1 MAKKI
6 LLTADVDDNDN
17 DSGYDKP
24 KHVTTINSNEIYF
37 YNDVNN
43 ESCVLL
49 NKALTD
55 LGKQLQIAKITFGLE
70 ETPHIKLYINSDGGE
85 VFGALSTVDRIN
97 KSDVPVHSYVEGMVA
112 SAATLIS
119 VSCHK
124 RYIRKNSLI
133 LIHQIRSWFGGTHE
147 NFKDETHNL
156 DLLSNIIKQIYLKN
170 TKFSEQELTKILKR
184 DIYLSAEEAV
194 KYGLADKVI

>member
-6 LLTADVDDNDN
+6 LLTADVDDTESSN
-17 DSGYDKP
+17 DKP
-24 KHVTTINSNEIYF
+24 KQISTINSNEIYF
-37 YNDVNN
+37 YNDVNT

-49 NKALTD
+49 NKSITD
-55 LGKQLQIAKITFGLE
+55 LGKQLQIIKITFGLE
-70 ETPHIKLYINSDGGE
+70 NPPPIKLYINSDGGE
-85 VFGALSTVDRIN
+85 VFGALSVVDRI
-97 KSDVPVHSYVEGMVA
+97 KTSDIPVHSYVEGLVA

-124 RYIRKNSLI
+124 RYIRKNSII

-156 DLLSNIIKQIYLKN
+156 DVLSNIIKQIYLKN
-170 TKFSEQELTKILKR
+170 TKFTEQELTKLLKR

-194 KYGLADKVI
+194 KYGLADKIV

>member
-6 LLTADVDDNDN
+6 LLTTDVDDV
-17 DSGYDKP
+17 DSSSDKP
-24 KHVTTINSNEIYF
+24 KHITTINSNEIYF
-37 YNDVNN
+37 YTNVDN
-43 ESCVLL
+43 ESSVLL
-49 NKALTD
+49 NKSITD

-97 KSDVPVHSYVEGMVA
+97 KSEVLIHSYVEGLVA

-119 VSCHK
+119 VSCQK
-124 RYIRKNSLI
+124 RYIRKNSII

-147 NFKDETHNL
+147 NIKDEVHNL
-156 DLLSNIIKQIYLKN
+156 DVLSNIIKQIYLKN
-170 TKFSEQELTKILKR
+170 TKLNEQELNKLLKR
-184 DIYLSAEEAV
+184 DIYLSAEEAIR
-194 KYGLADKVI
+194 YGLADKIV

>member
-1 MAKKI
+1 MTKKI
-6 LLTADVDDNDN
+6 LLTADVDDED
-17 DSGYDKP
+17 DSSSDKP

-43 ESCVLL
+43 QSCVLL

-97 KSDVPVHSYVEGMVA
+97 KSDVPVYSYVEGMVA

-133 LIHQIRSWFGGTHE
+133 LIHQLRSWFGGTHE
-147 NFKDETHNL
+147 NFKDEAHNL

-170 TKFSEQELTKILKR
+170 TKFSEQELNKILKR
-184 DIYLSAEEAV
+184 DIYLSAEDAV
-194 KYGLADKVI
+194 KYGLADKII

>member
-6 LLTADVDDNDN
+6 LLTADVDDVE
-17 DSGYDKP
+17 SSSDKP
-24 KHVTTINSNEIYF
+24 KQISTINSNEIYF
-37 YNDVNN
+37 YNDVNT

-49 NKALTD
+49 NKSITD
-55 LGKQLQIAKITFGLE
+55 LGKQLQIIKITFDLDE
-70 ETPHIKLYINSDGGE
+70 PPPIKLYINSDGGE
-85 VFGALSTVDRIN
+85 VFGALSVVDRI
-97 KSDVPVHSYVEGMVA
+97 KQSDVPVHSYVEGLVA

-124 RYIRKNSLI
+124 RYIRKNSII

-147 NFKDETHNL
+147 NFKDEAHNL
-156 DLLSNIIKQIYLKN
+156 DVLSNIIKQIYLKN
-170 TKFSEQELTKILKR
+170 TKFTEQELTKLLKR

-194 KYGLADKVI
+194 KYGLADKIV

>member
-6 LLTADVDDNDN
+6 LLSADIDEQDGG
-17 DSGYDKP
+17 SERS
-24 KHVTTINSNEIYF
+24 KHLTTINSNEIYF
-37 YNDVNN
+37 YTDVNN

-49 NKALTD
+49 NKSITD

-85 VFGALSTVDRIN
+85 VFGALSSVDRIS
-97 KSDVPVHSYVEGMVA
+97 KSEVPIHSYVEGMVA

-124 RYIRKNSLI
+124 RYIRKNSII
-133 LIHQIRSWFGGTHE
+133 LIHQLRSWFGGTHE
-147 NFKDETHNL
+147 NFKDEVHNL
-156 DLLSNIIKQIYLKN
+156 DVLSNIIKQIYLKN
-170 TKFSEQELTKILKR
+170 TKFSEQELTKLLKR
-184 DIYLSAEEAV
+184 DIYLSAEDAI
-194 KYGLADKVI
+194 KYGLADKIV

>member
-6 LLTADVDDNDN
+6 LLTTDVDDV
-17 DSGYDKP
+17 DSSSDKP
-24 KHVTTINSNEIYF
+24 KHITTINSNEIYF
-37 YNDVNN
+37 YTNVDN
-43 ESCVLL
+43 ESSVLL
-49 NKALTD
+49 NKSITD

-85 VFGALSTVDRIN
+85 VFGALSTVDRIS
-97 KSDVPVHSYVEGMVA
+97 KSEVPIHSYVEGLVA

-119 VSCHK
+119 VSCQK
-124 RYIRKNSLI
+124 RYIRKNSII

-147 NFKDETHNL
+147 NIKDEVHNL
-156 DLLSNIIKQIYLKN
+156 DVLSNIIKQIYLKN
-170 TKFSEQELTKILKR
+170 TKLNEQELNKLLKR

-194 KYGLADKVI
+194 RYGLADKIV